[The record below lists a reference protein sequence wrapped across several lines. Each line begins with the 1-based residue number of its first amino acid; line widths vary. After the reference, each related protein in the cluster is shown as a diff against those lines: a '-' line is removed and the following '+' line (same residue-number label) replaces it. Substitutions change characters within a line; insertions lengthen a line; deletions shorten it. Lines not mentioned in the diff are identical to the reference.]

1 MVSAEFVERCL
12 PLLGIKNCFS
22 HKRKEKNPR
31 RNGIGGKKKKETLS
45 RTVSAY
51 KQPKHRSTHTTKKKK
66 REREKASL
74 WPPQRYNSSSQD
86 LHPTLRKLLVPI

>member
-22 HKRKEKNPR
+22 HKRKEKSPR
-31 RNGIGGKKKKETLS
+31 RNGIEKKKETLS

-51 KQPKHRSTHTTKKKK
+51 TQPKHRSTHAQKKK
-66 REREKASL
+66 REKKGESL
-74 WPPQRYNSSSQD
+74 APS
-86 LHPTLRKLLVPI
+86 TL

>member
-31 RNGIGGKKKKETLS
+31 RNGIG
-45 RTVSAY
+45 
-51 KQPKHRSTHTTKKKK
+51 KKKK
-66 REREKASL
+66 RNVITHCKCIQAT
-74 WPPQRYNSSSQD
+74 QA
-86 LHPTLRKLLVPI
+86 